1 VVHPRAGH
9 PNTGSTRNRFNAI
22 CAEFSRPL
30 ATSSSPGSV
39 SAVRLSVDP
48 KLAGLRD
55 LARNQAM
62 GDLPEDQAGLDVR
75 YGLRPTMEPTTGY
88 GDGTGTRFSPG
99 PVPAETPRPLRQSR
113 RARTPASS
121 SDCHGLPRPPGALE
135 PEVEG

>member
-9 PNTGSTRNRFNAI
+9 PNTGSTRNWFNAI

-30 ATSSSPGSV
+30 ATSSSPASV

-55 LARNQAM
+55 LARNQAV

-75 YGLRPTMEPTTGY
+75 YGPRPTMEPTTGY
-88 GDGTGTRFSPG
+88 GDGTALGSAQAPCPQKRLDLFVSQG
-99 PVPAETPRPLRQSR
+99 AHGRRPRRQTATVY
-113 RARTPASS
+113 RALKV
-121 SDCHGLPRPPGALE
+121 H
-135 PEVEG
+135 